1 MVNKNADVQQTVET
15 DSGGIA
21 SIGWTTYRFPQPIDL
36 SGMPDKFGGEASFS
50 RWQKNMKLWLTVN
63 GIWPVV
69 QYNPPVLDQEKA
81 ESVKSYTLWAEKDGV
96 ARAAISAAL
105 TNILFDVYS
114 SDAYTTKMI
123 SDAGSRERVPQRMS
137 AVQQSKA
144 IRYWILVIK
153 IRRVVVVGQWFGLLS
168 SLEDMWAMRQK
179 ATQLVVEKGR
189 LSRHFFSKS
198 RVYNNMFA
206 LCSFGGMIDDSVNKG
221 KGPYVFCISGKI
233 YHNFGSLIPPDG
245 CKPKFAQLYMY
256 DSHEAI
262 DHRLNFSKDRD
273 DVDASIVATLQE
285 MIDCENFLVEI
296 FKQDRRF
303 GLKHISDLH
312 PCFISLQYPLIFL
325 FGEDGFGTNIKH
337 RNISTSEDQRKIT
350 VSQREYYS
358 FRLKYRTGEGRTL
371 ILGGR
376 LLLQFIVDAW
386 CSVERYVYNNVVDS
400 FRRGYIDA
408 TDLGKCVILP
418 SSFTGVYRYMQQNF
432 QDSLAICKE
441 YGHPDLSITFTCNPK
456 WEEIQGAIDLA
467 GSQTAS
473 VRPYIVAWVFKIKLD
488 VMMDD
493 FTKNNVLGQVLAVV
507 YTVEFQKW
515 GLPHAHIVLWLRD
528 GDKLITPEDIDA
540 VICAELPDKDVD
552 PVAYKDV
559 SQFMMHGPCGEANP
573 KCSWLLRGGMHYLS
587 IGFLGKKIDV
597 IGRMVYAHP
606 ASGKRFYLRLL
617 LNFVVGP
624 KSFEEIR
631 TVDGVVYPTYK
642 EACFHRGLLESDK
655 ECNVGKL
662 WVKYWTVLADDIEYK
677 RRKIS
682 NIPTLTII
690 ADDKQMLALEEVNN
704 LLKQYGKKIS
714 DYPTLPGLNTTTTS
728 KYRNELLVEE
738 IMCDRERLRLSA
750 ATNLDR
756 LNQMQHIVFQTI
768 IHSVESSLGGM
779 YFVYGPGGTGK
790 TFLWSTIISKLRS
803 EGKIVLAVASSGITS
818 MLLDGGRIAHSRF
831 KIRID
836 VDEFSCCDIKQ
847 NTYFAELICNTS
859 LIIWDEAPMH
869 HRFIFE
875 AVDRTFRDIRC
886 KVNRDAR
893 SCHSGAFLYS

>member
-1 MVNKNADVQQTVET
+1 MLPIVRKPLPAISVDCDSRTTIDKVRSVKYNAKTKRHIQVRLKSIRGLLSDRIIAIEFIGTQDNIADPLTKGIEHAIVLKSRLGMRLI
-15 DSGGIA
+15 DLLLFYPGSDIAAFHHSLSGGTPFKVLHV
-21 SIGWTTYRFPQPIDL
+21 SVQP
-36 SGMPDKFGGEASFS
+36 G
-50 RWQKNMKLWLTVN
+50 Q
-63 GIWPVV
+63 
-69 QYNPPVLDQEKA
+69 
-81 ESVKSYTLWAEKDGV
+81 
-96 ARAAISAAL
+96 
-105 TNILFDVYS
+105 
-114 SDAYTTKMI
+114 MI

-137 AVQQSKA
+137 AVQSKA

-179 ATQLVVEKGR
+179 ATQLVVEKG
-189 LSRHFFSKS
+189 SKS

-285 MIDCENFLVEI
+285 MID
-296 FKQDRRF
+296 
-303 GLKHISDLH
+303 
-312 PCFISLQYPLIFL
+312 
-325 FGEDGFGTNIKH
+325 
-337 RNISTSEDQRKIT
+337 
-350 VSQREYYS
+350 
-358 FRLKYRTGEGRTL
+358 
-371 ILGGR
+371 
-376 LLLQFIVDAW
+376 
-386 CSVERYVYNNVVDS
+386 YVYNNVVDS

-573 KCSWLLRGGMHYLS
+573 KCSWLLRDSEREGIHARKGKGILGGSSSTLR
-587 IGFLGKKIDV
+587 K
-597 IGRMVYAHP
+597 AN
-606 ASGKRFYLRLL
+606 SGK
-617 LNFVVGP
+617 
-624 KSFEEIR
+624 
-631 TVDGVVYPTYK
+631 
-642 EACFHRGLLESDK
+642 
-655 ECNVGKL
+655 
-662 WVKYWTVLADDIEYK
+662 
-677 RRKIS
+677 
-682 NIPTLTII
+682 
-690 ADDKQMLALEEVNN
+690 
-704 LLKQYGKKIS
+704 
-714 DYPTLPGLNTTTTS
+714 
-728 KYRNELLVEE
+728 
-738 IMCDRERLRLSA
+738 
-750 ATNLDR
+750 
-756 LNQMQHIVFQTI
+756 
-768 IHSVESSLGGM
+768 
-779 YFVYGPGGTGK
+779 
-790 TFLWSTIISKLRS
+790 
-803 EGKIVLAVASSGITS
+803 
-818 MLLDGGRIAHSRF
+818 
-831 KIRID
+831 
-836 VDEFSCCDIKQ
+836 
-847 NTYFAELICNTS
+847 
-859 LIIWDEAPMH
+859 
-869 HRFIFE
+869 
-875 AVDRTFRDIRC
+875 
-886 KVNRDAR
+886 
-893 SCHSGAFLYS
+893 